1 MSTHLLILKRK
12 KQKKKPPEAVERRDK
27 PCKDVGRAGEG
38 IGVTTRIGQGAWRV
52 RIMKQERIRSRRRR
66 FRVFRRRLEIKLRKK
81 ICSWLENEGPQR
93 LKQKIIAEVKEITAG
108 IVFGL
113 VFGSVIV
120 GAILI
125 YCRMAGPF

>member
-12 KQKKKPPEAVERRDK
+12 KQKKKPPEAVERRDE

-81 ICSWLENEGPQR
+81 TCSWLENEGPKR
-93 LKQKIIAEVKEITAG
+93 LKRKLITDVKEIAIG

-113 VFGSVIV
+113 VFGSMIA

>member
-1 MSTHLLILKRK
+1 M
-12 KQKKKPPEAVERRDK
+12 
-27 PCKDVGRAGEG
+27 
-38 IGVTTRIGQGAWRV
+38 TRIAEEAWRV
-52 RIMKQERIRSRRRR
+52 RIMKQERIRSK
-66 FRVFRRRLEIKLRKK
+66 RRRLRAFRLKLQIRIRRK

-93 LKQKIIAEVKEITAG
+93 LKRKLITDVKEIAIG

-113 VFGSVIV
+113 AFGSMIA

>member
-27 PCKDVGRAGEG
+27 PCKDVGRAAED
-38 IGVTTRIGQGAWRV
+38 IDVTTRIGQGAWRV

-81 ICSWLENEGPQR
+81 ICAWLENEGPQR
-93 LKQKIIAEVKEITAG
+93 FKQKLITDVKEIAAG
-108 IVFGL
+108 VAFGL

>member
-27 PCKDVGRAGEG
+27 PCKDVGHAAEG
-38 IGVTTRIGQGAWRV
+38 IDATTRIAEEAWRA
-52 RIMKQERIRSRRRR
+52 RIMKQERIRSKRRR
-66 FRVFRRRLEIKLRKK
+66 FRVFRRKLQIRIRRK
-81 ICSWLENEGPQR
+81 ICAWIENEGPQR
-93 LKQKIIAEVKEITAG
+93 LNQKLITDVKEIAIG

-113 VFGSVIV
+113 VFGSMIA
-120 GAILI
+120 GAILL

>member
-1 MSTHLLILKRK
+1 M
-12 KQKKKPPEAVERRDK
+12 
-27 PCKDVGRAGEG
+27 
-38 IGVTTRIGQGAWRV
+38 TRIDQWAWRV
-52 RIMKQERIRSRRRR
+52 RIMKQERIRSKRRR

-81 ICSWLENEGPQR
+81 TCSWLENEGPQR
-93 LKQKIIAEVKEITAG
+93 LKRKLITDAKEIAAG
-108 IVFGL
+108 VAFGL

>member
-38 IGVTTRIGQGAWRV
+38 TGVTTRIGQGAWRV

-81 ICSWLENEGPQR
+81 TCSWLENEGPQR

>member
-1 MSTHLLILKRK
+1 MRK
-12 KQKKKPPEAVERRDK
+12 
-27 PCKDVGRAGEG
+27 
-38 IGVTTRIGQGAWRV
+38 
-52 RIMKQERIRSRRRR
+52 ERIRSKRRR
-66 FRVFRRRLEIKLRKK
+66 FRVFRRRLQIRVQKK

-93 LKQKIIAEVKEITAG
+93 FKQKIIAEVKEIAAG

-113 VFGSVIV
+113 VFGSTIT